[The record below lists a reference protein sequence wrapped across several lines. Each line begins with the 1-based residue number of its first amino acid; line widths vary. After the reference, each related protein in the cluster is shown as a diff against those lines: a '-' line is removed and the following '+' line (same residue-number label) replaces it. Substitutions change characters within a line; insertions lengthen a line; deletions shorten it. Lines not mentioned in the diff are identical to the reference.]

1 MIMSK
6 KEIEFSQRWAANAE
20 QPLNRDAQIF
30 LMMTSQQR
38 HQDYINRIMKSL
50 EKKGKDDDLL
60 G

>member
-20 QPLNRDAQIF
+20 QPLNRDEQIF
-30 LMMTSQQR
+30 LMTTSQQR
-38 HQDYINRIMKSL
+38 HQDYMNRIMKSL
-50 EKKGKDDDLL
+50 EKKGKENDLL